1 MEPKKNSKVIL
12 VVIILLV
19 ILILLTGIAYA
30 YFATDMFKSNK
41 ELFFKY
47 VKQMGDSKE
56 GFIETQLEQYFEK
69 QKSTPYTNEGSLA
82 LNITDENGNE
92 KEYETINNFNIS
104 FVGKTDKTKEA
115 EEQEVSINY
124 SNNVTFPINYRKAEN
139 TIGLQTKYVSDK
151 YVAVEMEQLENKS
164 YEGLEDIQELQTS
177 IGKLDELAQLPFS
190 QEDWK
195 EIQAKCQKILDEKLQ
210 ESQFTKIEEGKRK
223 GYKISIEGKQVKDI
237 IIQLLETLKNDPKT
251 LEKLNEYLK
260 KQKNSASL
268 TASKIDSY
276 IKNLEESSE
285 IDEEK
290 YEITV
295 FQENGKTNQVVIK
308 PEEGAEL
315 KIEKQKIEDSVQY
328 TISILVEEFQIAFRA
343 NYKGLEQ
350 LQNLVENYEVELQ
363 LEPSEE
369 MRILEKAR
377 QNKNETEIADEKEK
391 VMLLIATVKADNMLN
406 DNSTITVQDMEK
418 EKNDDSSN
426 FYKDMEIRAGS
437 EEKIIITFTDTKDE
451 FEIDTNG
458 NITKKP
464 EQVASD
470 KKTNSSNQSNKI
482 TYKYQYNNQ
491 INFESTIDVEEFS
504 DNNAM
509 ILNNYEEEKV
519 SNFVAQV
526 VDRIKQVNQKQMEEL
541 GLQENENPLLQLLDP
556 LLGITQYAQSMIAVQ
571 DTENEFQQMEINNFN
586 SKFEAYESTNLKGV
600 TVKGLLT
607 TIGRNNESQKD
618 DSDWQIKEIHF
629 DGEEYEVTD
638 QNILLLKG
646 TVETETAYR
655 VEFEKDEQ
663 TGIIYRVVINKK

>member
-1 MEPKKNSKVIL
+1 MGPKKNSKVIL

-47 VKQMGDSKE
+47 VTQMGDSKG

-82 LNITDENGNE
+82 LNITDESGNE

-104 FVGKTDKTKEA
+104 FAGKTDKSKKA

-124 SNNVTFPINYRKAEN
+124 SNNVTFPINYRKVEN

-350 LQNLVENYEVELQ
+350 LQNIVENYEVELQ

-406 DNSTITVQDMEK
+406 DSSTITVEDIEK

-426 FYKDMEIRAGS
+426 FYEDMEIRAGS

-629 DGEEYEVTD
+629 DGERK
-638 QNILLLKG
+638 IS
-646 TVETETAYR
+646 
-655 VEFEKDEQ
+655 
-663 TGIIYRVVINKK
+663 

>member
-47 VKQMGDSKE
+47 VTQMGDSKE

-350 LQNLVENYEVELQ
+350 LQNIVENYEVELQ
-363 LEPSEE
+363 LEPSEK

-406 DNSTITVQDMEK
+406 DSSTITVEDIEK

-426 FYKDMEIRAGS
+426 FYEDMEIRAGS

>member
-1 MEPKKNSKVIL
+1 MGPKKNSKVIL

-47 VKQMGDSKE
+47 VTQMGDSKG

-82 LNITDENGNE
+82 LNITDESGNE

-104 FVGKTDKTKEA
+104 FAGKTDKSKKA

-124 SNNVTFPINYRKAEN
+124 SNNVTFPINYRKVEN

-350 LQNLVENYEVELQ
+350 LQNIVENYEVELQ

-406 DNSTITVQDMEK
+406 DSSTITVEDIEK

-426 FYKDMEIRAGS
+426 FYEDMEIRAGS

>member
-47 VKQMGDSKE
+47 VTQMGDSKE

-124 SNNVTFPINYRKAEN
+124 SNNVTFPINYRKVEN

-350 LQNLVENYEVELQ
+350 LQNIVENYEVELQ

-406 DNSTITVQDMEK
+406 DSSTITVEDIEK

-426 FYKDMEIRAGS
+426 FYEDMEIRAGS

>member
-1 MEPKKNSKVIL
+1 MGPKKNSKVIL

-47 VKQMGDSKE
+47 VTQMGDSKE

-82 LNITDENGNE
+82 LNITDESGNE

-104 FVGKTDKTKEA
+104 FAGKTDKSKEA

-124 SNNVTFPINYRKAEN
+124 SNNVTFPINYRKVED
-139 TIGLQTKYVSDK
+139 TIGLQTKYVSNK
-151 YVAVEMEQLENKS
+151 YIAVEMDQLENKS

-195 EIQAKCQKILDEKLQ
+195 EIQAKSQKILDEKLQ

-295 FQENGKTNQVVIK
+295 FQENGKANQVVIK

-328 TISILVEEFQIAFRA
+328 TISISVEEFQIAFRA

-350 LQNLVENYEVELQ
+350 LQNIVENYEVELQ
-363 LEPSEE
+363 VEPSEE

-391 VMLLIATVKADNMLN
+391 VMLLIASVKADNMLN
-406 DNSTITVQDMEK
+406 GNSTIAVEDMEK

-426 FYKDMEIRAGS
+426 FYEDMEFRAGS

-509 ILNNYEEEKV
+509 ILNNYEEEQV

-526 VDRIKQVNQKQMEEL
+526 ADRIKQVNQKQMEEL
-541 GLQENENPLLQLLDP
+541 GIQENENPLLQLLDP

>member
-47 VKQMGDSKE
+47 VTQMGDSKE

-350 LQNLVENYEVELQ
+350 LQNIVENYEVELQ

-406 DNSTITVQDMEK
+406 DSSTITVEDIEK

-426 FYKDMEIRAGS
+426 FYEDMEIRAGS